1 MSKVTDGSDV
11 SAGRGAASF
20 SLMSDG
26 AAMLPPRY
34 EHVRRIAV
42 GGMGEIYVARD
53 TTLERTVAIKLLGDQ
68 FSRDGAIRRRFTREA
83 HAAAR
88 LSGHPHIVTIF
99 DIGEADE
106 RPFIVMEYLG
116 GGTLAERG
124 REAPIAHEN
133 AVRWLG
139 EAADALDEAHRQ
151 GIVHRD
157 VKPANLLFDD
167 RDSLKVADFGI
178 ARVVDETTSGM
189 TIAGTVLGTAGY
201 LSPEQARGEPASA
214 ASDVY
219 SLGVV
224 AYELLTGGRPFAGG
238 SATEEAAAHLH
249 QPVPPASERGV
260 GLSNEV
266 DRVLERA
273 LAKEPGERYGSASA
287 FVADLHRALEDA
299 GRTQVLPAPVPPT
312 AATRRL
318 EPEEPVAYADPPP
331 RDRQRKRSGAPLAI
345 GLVLALAALA
355 GVALAMTAGDDDP
368 PAQTTQQAPEKVTV
382 TRTTEGTTVQETVT
396 APAPPPPPPPA
407 GNGNSGQLSM
417 AEARAL
423 TDEATEALRNGDY
436 ERAYTLAAQAL
447 DDRLRNTGDIYEAY
461 ASYDAGAAAAQ
472 LGRCDIALPLLDRS
486 EEIQGQRD
494 EIDEARAQCE
504 E

>member
-1 MSKVTDGSDV
+1 
-11 SAGRGAASF
+11 
-20 SLMSDG
+20 
-26 AAMLPPRY
+26 MLPPRY

-42 GGMGEIYVARD
+42 GGMGEIYVAHD
-53 TTLERTVAIKLLGDQ
+53 TTLERTVAIKLLGAQ
-68 FSRDGAIRRRFTREA
+68 FSRDEGIRRRFSREA

-99 DIGEADE
+99 DIGEGDG

-124 REAPIAHEN
+124 RERAIAHED

-139 EAADALDEAHRQ
+139 QAADALDEAHRR

-249 QPVPPASERGV
+249 QPVPPASQRGV
-260 GLSNEV
+260 GLSPEV

-273 LAKEPGERYGSASA
+273 LAKEQGERYGSASE
-287 FVADLHRALEDA
+287 FVDALRGALEDA
-299 GRTQVLPAPVPPT
+299 GRTRVLPAAVPPT

-318 EPEEPVAYADPPP
+318 EADEPAAYGRPPP
-331 RDRQRKRSGAPLAI
+331 GGPRRKRSWAPILVGMLLAVVAL
-345 GLVLALAALA
+345 GGLALAMA
-355 GVALAMTAGDDDP
+355 GGDDDP
-368 PAQTTQQAPEKVTV
+368 PTPTTQQASPTVTV
-382 TRTTEGTTVQETVT
+382 TKTTQGTTQTVT
-396 APAPPPPPPPA
+396 TVAPPPPPPPPPPPT
-407 GNGNSGQLSM
+407 GNGNDGKISM

-423 TDEATEALRNGDY
+423 TDDATAALRDGDY
-436 ERAYTLAAQAL
+436 ERAYTLASQAL
-447 DDRLRNTGDIYEAY
+447 DGRLRGTGDIYEAY

-486 EEIQGQRD
+486 EAIQGQRR
-494 EIDEARAQCE
+494 EIDEARSQCRD
-504 E
+504 

>member
-1 MSKVTDGSDV
+1 
-11 SAGRGAASF
+11 
-20 SLMSDG
+20 
-26 AAMLPPRY
+26 MLPPRY
-34 EHVRRIAV
+34 EQVRRIAV
-42 GGMGEIYVARD
+42 GGMGEIYVAHDR
-53 TTLERTVAIKLLGDQ
+53 TLERTVAIKLLGDQ
-68 FSRDGAIRRRFTREA
+68 FARDEGIRRRFTREA

-99 DIGEADE
+99 DIGEADG

-124 REAPIAHEN
+124 REGPIAHED
-133 AVRWLG
+133 AVRWLAQ
-139 EAADALDEAHRQ
+139 AADALDEAHRQ

-260 GLSNEV
+260 GLSPEV

-273 LAKEPGERYGSASA
+273 LAKEPAERYGSASA
-287 FVADLHRALEDA
+287 F
-299 GRTQVLPAPVPPT
+299 
-312 AATRRL
+312 
-318 EPEEPVAYADPPP
+318 
-331 RDRQRKRSGAPLAI
+331 
-345 GLVLALAALA
+345 
-355 GVALAMTAGDDDP
+355 
-368 PAQTTQQAPEKVTV
+368 
-382 TRTTEGTTVQETVT
+382 
-396 APAPPPPPPPA
+396 
-407 GNGNSGQLSM
+407 
-417 AEARAL
+417 AR
-423 TDEATEALRNGDY
+423 
-436 ERAYTLAAQAL
+436 
-447 DDRLRNTGDIYEAY
+447 
-461 ASYDAGAAAAQ
+461 
-472 LGRCDIALPLLDRS
+472 
-486 EEIQGQRD
+486 
-494 EIDEARAQCE
+494 
-504 E
+504 

>member
-1 MSKVTDGSDV
+1 
-11 SAGRGAASF
+11 
-20 SLMSDG
+20 
-26 AAMLPPRY
+26 MLPPRY
-34 EHVRRIAV
+34 EQVRRIAV
-42 GGMGEIYVARD
+42 GGMGEIYVAHDR
-53 TTLERTVAIKLLGDQ
+53 TLERTVAIKLLGDQ
-68 FSRDGAIRRRFTREA
+68 FARDEGIRRRFTREA

-99 DIGEADE
+99 DIGEADG

-124 REAPIAHEN
+124 REGPIAHED
-133 AVRWLG
+133 AVRWLAQ
-139 EAADALDEAHRQ
+139 AADALDEAHRQ

-238 SATEEAAAHLH
+238 STTEEAAAHLH

-260 GLSNEV
+260 GLSPEV

-273 LAKEPGERYGSASA
+273 LAKEPAERYGSASA
-287 FVADLHRALEDA
+287 FARDLRRALDEA
-299 GRTQVLPAPVPPT
+299 GRTQVLAAPVPPT
-312 AATRRL
+312 AATRRMQR
-318 EPEEPVAYADPPP
+318 EEPVFAGPPP
-331 RDRQRKRSGAPLAI
+331 GGPRRNRSWAPLVL
-345 GLVLALAALA
+345 GLLLAVVAL
-355 GVALAMTAGDDDP
+355 GGLALAMTTGDDDP
-368 PAQTTQQAPEKVTV
+368 PGQTTQPAPQKVTV
-382 TRTTEGTTVQETVT
+382 TETREGTTVQETVT
-396 APAPPPPPPPA
+396 APAPPPPPPTES
-407 GNGNSGQLSM
+407 GNSGKVSM

-447 DDRLRNTGDIYEAY
+447 DGRLRDTGNIYEAY

-494 EIDEARAQCE
+494 EIDEAREQCQD
-504 E
+504 

>member
-1 MSKVTDGSDV
+1 MSN
-11 SAGRGAASF
+11 
-20 SLMSDG
+20 G

-34 EHVRRIAV
+34 EHARRIAV
-42 GGMGEIYVARD
+42 GGMGEIYVAHD
-53 TTLERTVAIKLLGDQ
+53 TTLERGVAIKLLGDQ
-68 FSRDGAIRRRFTREA
+68 FARDEGIRRRFTREA

-124 REAPIAHEN
+124 REEPIAHED

-167 RDSLKVADFGI
+167 RGSLKVADFGI

-189 TIAGTVLGTAGY
+189 TMAGTVLGTAGY

-260 GLSNEV
+260 GLSDEV

-273 LAKEPGERYGSASA
+273 LAKEPSARYASASA
-287 FVADLHRALEDA
+287 FVSDLEHALDEA
-299 GRTQVLPAPVPPT
+299 GRTQVLPPPVPPT
-312 AATRRL
+312 AATRRM
-318 EPEEPVAYADPPP
+318 ERDEPVAYGNPPP
-331 RDRQRKRSGAPLAI
+331 RERRKRSWAPLAI
-345 GLVLALAALA
+345 GVVLALAGLA

-368 PAQTTQQAPEKVTV
+368 PAQTTQKEPQAPQTV
-382 TRTTEGTTVQETVT
+382 TITKTTQGETVQQTVT
-396 APAPPPPPPPA
+396 APAPPPPPPPPPPT
-407 GNGNSGQLSM
+407 GNGNSGTISM

-423 TDEATEALRNGDY
+423 TDEATGALRDGDY

-447 DDRLRNTGDIYEAY
+447 EGRLRGTGNIYEAY
-461 ASYDAGAAAAQ
+461 ASYDAGAAAAA
-472 LGRCDIALPLLDRS
+472 LDRCDIALPLLDRS
-486 EEIQGQRD
+486 EDIQGQRS

-504 E
+504 R